1 MPGGDAGISLVAQAG
16 IRAVAADVAVMSG
29 YLSMSV
35 PFLAAAL
42 AYGVGRATSLASSVL
57 HVGQE
62 AASAA
67 AREGSTGNLSLGS
80 TQLDSHRFATLE
92 GRQVRTSAHVDTGR
106 YTGYSPEGA
115 AFTVAADGTAIADA
129 GVATS
134 RLPAAGIRLSESLA
148 ASHENRAA
156 QSRTLGENFSAEAGM
171 ARTAAATD
179 ATAMVERHSRDVNVG
194 TAHAHGVTE
203 SESLQAQNLSSHV
216 DRLSEIGGITK
227 DQAASLTAEASLGGG
242 WGKVVRMGASGRAS
256 WRGQTIESEA
266 FNRMQD
272 YAEQHQVMDL
282 WSQVSES
289 SRRYS
294 SATGESE
301 LASLDESFGAN
312 LTRMQRFEDRASAS
326 FQTSENW
333 SAQASQVRAESQA
346 IDRELGQP
354 FFGWLSERPGGDGRP
369 IGVGGAMRLATPQTP
384 EEAETLREYAAE
396 FVSERLPAP
405 AAAGVASLPSRATYE
420 DAREDLQDTQ
430 LPATGSAFEGWS
442 QGARERAAQAAVP
455 GDVDV
460 AAAVSRGDTEAAMGG
475 RTGERVERT
484 RSTESAVEEGREA
497 VESERSQPMGQQVLE
512 EVPLIGGWLAGRLY
526 GTARNDAPDA
536 PLAGQ
541 PDSAARSTQGQESP

>member
-1 MPGGDAGISLVAQAG
+1 M
-16 IRAVAADVAVMSG
+16 
-29 YLSMSV
+29 
-35 PFLAAAL
+35 
-42 AYGVGRATSLASSVL
+42 
-57 HVGQE
+57 
-62 AASAA
+62 
-67 AREGSTGNLSLGS
+67 
-80 TQLDSHRFATLE
+80 
-92 GRQVRTSAHVDTGR
+92 DTGR

-156 QSRTLGENFSAEAGM
+156 QSRTLSESFSAEAAE

-179 ATAMVERHSRDVNVG
+179 ATAMVERHSTDVNVG

-203 SESLQAQNLSSHV
+203 SESVQAQDLSSHV

-227 DQAASLTAEASLGGG
+227 DQAATLTAEASLGGG
-242 WGKVVRMGASGRAS
+242 WGKVVRLGASGRAS
-256 WRGQTIESEA
+256 WRGQTIESQA

-272 YAEQHQVMDL
+272 YAEQHQVLGL
-282 WSQVSES
+282 WSQVSDA

-301 LASLDESFGAN
+301 LASMDQSFGAN
-312 LTRMQRFEDRASAS
+312 LTRMRRYEDRASAS
-326 FQTSENW
+326 FQTAESW

-354 FFGWLSERPGGDGRP
+354 FFAWLSERPGADGRP

-384 EEAETLREYAAE
+384 EEAETLREYAAG
-396 FVSERLPAP
+396 FVSEQLPAP
-405 AAAGVASLPSRATYE
+405 ASPGVASVPSRATYE
-420 DAREDLQDTQ
+420 DAREDLRDTQ
-430 LPATGSAFEGWS
+430 AAGAEQAYGDWAEGTKDRATDAG
-442 QGARERAAQAAVP
+442 VP
-455 GDVDV
+455 GDVDGS
-460 AAAVSRGDTEAAMGG
+460 AARSRGDTEAAMAA

-484 RSTESAVEEGREA
+484 RSTETTVGDGREA

-526 GTARNDAPDA
+526 GTARNEAPDA
-536 PLAGQ
+536 APSGRRIEDASRG
-541 PDSAARSTQGQESP
+541 DHAARSAQGRESL

>member
-1 MPGGDAGISLVAQAG
+1 M
-16 IRAVAADVAVMSG
+16 
-29 YLSMSV
+29 
-35 PFLAAAL
+35 
-42 AYGVGRATSLASSVL
+42 
-57 HVGQE
+57 
-62 AASAA
+62 
-67 AREGSTGNLSLGS
+67 
-80 TQLDSHRFATLE
+80 
-92 GRQVRTSAHVDTGR
+92 VRV
-106 YTGYSPEGA
+106 
-115 AFTVAADGTAIADA
+115 
-129 GVATS
+129 
-134 RLPAAGIRLSESLA
+134 
-148 ASHENRAA
+148 
-156 QSRTLGENFSAEAGM
+156 
-171 ARTAAATD
+171 
-179 ATAMVERHSRDVNVG
+179 
-194 TAHAHGVTE
+194 
-203 SESLQAQNLSSHV
+203 
-216 DRLSEIGGITK
+216 
-227 DQAASLTAEASLGGG
+227 
-242 WGKVVRMGASGRAS
+242 GASGRAS

-312 LTRMQRFEDRASAS
+312 LTRMRRFEDRASAS

-405 AAAGVASLPSRATYE
+405 AGAGVASLPSRATYE
-420 DAREDLQDTQ
+420 DAREGLQGTQ
-430 LPATGSAFEGWS
+430 TAGAEQAYGDWAEGT
-442 QGARERAAQAAVP
+442 RERAAQAAVP
-455 GDVDV
+455 GDVDGS
-460 AAAVSRGDTEAAMGG
+460 AAVSRGDTEAAMGG

-484 RSTESAVEEGREA
+484 RSVEAAVEEGREA

-541 PDSAARSTQGQESP
+541 RIEDASGGDHAARSAQGRELL